1 MKNLFKFK
9 IFVAVLALLTMFGA
23 IDASAQTRK
32 KRPVIRKSTVVR
44 RTTVARTPVVRS
56 YTVPSGQVLR
66 ARINDTLTSKTS
78 RVGDT
83 FTANVTEAVYSDS
96 GAIVIPTGS
105 TLTGR
110 VNSVQAGQ
118 KGGKPGT
125 IDVSFVALRT
135 PNGTRRV
142 INGTLTDLDAKN
154 AKSDSEGTT
163 SGGKMNNRKLIFIG
177 GGGAGG
183 ALLGAAIGGGKGA
196 LIGGL
201 LGAGG
206 GFLGD
211 RLTKG
216 AEAEVKSGTEFSVYL
231 NQAVSLPKFAEVQ

>member
-1 MKNLFKFK
+1 MKNLFRFK
-9 IFVAVLALLTMFGA
+9 IFVAVLVLFVMLGA
-23 IDASAQTRK
+23 IDASAQTRRRRK
-32 KRPVIRKSTVVR
+32 PVIRRSTAVKRVP
-44 RTTVARTPVVRS
+44 AVRS
-56 YTVPSGQVLR
+56 YLVPSGQILR
-66 ARINDTLTSKTS
+66 ARINSTLSSKTS

-83 FTANVTEAVYSDS
+83 FTANVTEPVYSET
-96 GAIVIPTGS
+96 GVIVIPTGS

-110 VNSVQAGQ
+110 VNSVQPPQ
-118 KGGKPGT
+118 KSGKPGT

-135 PNGTRRV
+135 PNGTRRA

-183 ALLGAAIGGGKGA
+183 AILGGAIGGGKGA
-196 LIGGL
+196 LIGGI

-216 AEAEVKSGTEFSVYL
+216 ADAEVKSGTEFSVYL
-231 NQAVSLPKFAEVQ
+231 NQSVSLPKFAEVE